1 VLAYASRRLLD
12 AIPTLFLSSILI
24 FLLLRLL
31 PGDPALVLAGSQATP
46 DAVEQVR
53 QSMGLSEP
61 LPVQY
66 AIWLGH
72 VMRGDLGTSIFTHVS
87 VATLLS
93 QRIPATLTLAVVGL
107 LLSILLSLVLGIASA
122 LNQRSPIDWC
132 ISVFAGVSISVPSF
146 WLGILMILLFSVTLG
161 WLPPGGR
168 GDFAEDPVDALKSLI
183 MPAVALSL
191 PGAVALSRLVKATML
206 EVLYE
211 DYVRTAR
218 AKGLGDYAVVVAHAF
233 RNALIPIITA
243 VGIEFGRLLGGA
255 VIIESVFGWAGIGTL
270 MLTSMSN
277 RDYTVVQSSLLLL
290 VTVFVVVNLL
300 VDVSYGFI
308 DPRVRV
314 GA

>member
-1 VLAYASRRLLD
+1 V
-12 AIPTLFLSSILI
+12 SSVLI

-53 QSMGLSEP
+53 QSMGLTQP

-72 VMRGDLGTSIFTHVS
+72 VLQGDLGRSVFTHVP

-93 QRIPATLTLAVVGL
+93 QRIPATLTLALVGMLISIVVA
-107 LLSILLSLVLGIASA
+107 LVLGLASA

-132 ISVFAGVSISVPSF
+132 ISAFAGLSISIPSF
-146 WLGILMILLFSVTLG
+146 WLGILMILLFSVALG
-161 WLPPGGR
+161 WLPPGGL
-168 GDFAEDPVDALKSLI
+168 GNFAEDPVEALKSLI

-206 EVLYE
+206 EVLYD
-211 DYVRTAR
+211 DYIRTAR
-218 AKGLGDYAVVVAHAF
+218 AKGLAAEAVVIGHAF
-233 RNALIPIITA
+233 RNALIPILTA

-270 MLTSMSN
+270 MLTSISN

-290 VTVFVVVNLL
+290 VSAFVLINLL
-300 VDVSYGFI
+300 IDVSYGFI